1 MKTNIKLKRLKE
13 INKEIDKLC
22 LCNENPSGVCIGCV
36 QRQIIKEKRQTA
48 EEIFDKLDKL
58 WNHYTDTYVSIYRK
72 DVEKLKKEFLGKGF
86 LRKSSSA
93 EVKALKE

>member
-22 LCNENPSGVCIGCV
+22 LCDENPSGVCIGCV

-48 EEIFDKLDKL
+48 KEIFDKLDDVVYNIVVYNDEDLTKEKL
-58 WNHYTDTYVSIYRK
+58 K
-72 DVEKLKKEFLGKGF
+72 LFEKLKKEFLGE
-86 LRKSSSA
+86 RK
-93 EVKALKE
+93 